1 MAFDLEAIWS
11 GIGYQDSGKLAELF
25 PCAGLEARFIE
36 IEQNV
41 GEANDQAASLAP
53 GFQNLAERDEEL
65 LFGGGFLLPGLF
77 SFEPGL
83 FSLSAR
89 QFFVGFCSVGIGLG
103 LADALASKIRLLLST
118 VHCISV
124 RRSLLACTLGAVV
137 GFIGLQPCLI
147 GLGSSLGNSIL
158 GGAAFC
164 IEGCLGGPLNRQF
177 AGMLGQVHHFS
188 SD

>member
-25 PCAGLEARFIE
+25 PSAGLEARFVE

-65 LFGGGFLLPGLF
+65 LFGGGFFLPSLF

-89 QFFVGFCSVGIGLG
+89 QFFIGFCSVSIGLG
-103 LADALASKIRLLLST
+103 LALIFEMGLSSIR
-118 VHCISV
+118 
-124 RRSLLACTLGAVV
+124 
-137 GFIGLQPCLI
+137 
-147 GLGSSLGNSIL
+147 
-158 GGAAFC
+158 GGAMLSGAWSTAS
-164 IEGCLGGPLNRQF
+164 GGLATRVRSF
-177 AGMLGQVHHFS
+177 
-188 SD
+188 

>member
-25 PCAGLEARFIE
+25 PSAGLEARFVE

-65 LFGGGFLLPGLF
+65 LFGGGFFLPSLF

-89 QFFVGFCSVGIGLG
+89 QFFIGFCSVSIGLG
-103 LADALASKIRLLLST
+103 LADALASEFCLLLSA
-118 VHCISV
+118 VHCISI
-124 RRSLLACTLGAVV
+124 RRGLLPGAFGVV
-137 GFIGLQPCLI
+137 LRLIGLQPRLI
-147 GLGSSLGNSIL
+147 RFGPGL
-158 GGAAFC
+158 
-164 IEGCLGGPLNRQF
+164 
-177 AGMLGQVHHFS
+177 V
-188 SD
+188 